1 MRKTDDIVSV
11 IEGSSRH
18 TVNAGETTHRGIELA
33 VDAVVSES
41 LSLYSSWTATT
52 QEYDDFAY
60 IYGYFQPGVGF
71 VQESRN
77 YGGNDIARA
86 PRALGNMHIQYRPLF
101 APGLSLEL
109 EYEKVGRYYTDE
121 TNQLSYG
128 GHELYNLRLNYRLNA
143 SAAVYA
149 RLMNLKDTEY
159 STYTTAQVGDA
170 DSSYRPGHPRT
181 AYVGV
186 RYAF

>member
-1 MRKTDDIVSV
+1 
-11 IEGSSRH
+11 
-18 TVNAGETTHRGIELA
+18 
-33 VDAVVSES
+33 
-41 LSLYSSWTATT
+41 
-52 QEYDDFAY
+52 
-60 IYGYFQPGVGF
+60 
-71 VQESRN
+71 
-77 YGGNDIARA
+77 
-86 PRALGNMHIQYRPLF
+86 MHIQYRPLF